1 MNLNMKEKKKRGKQ
15 ALKNIFLLI
24 IIPTLFSIFLSWK
37 IGLSFF
43 GVVSLIKIV
52 QIRRRKYLMKDTEG
66 KEVGIKSFFKR
77 WKDGIEGITP
87 LQQAWTNLLGNWI
100 TLTGVL
106 SGMVINALVRV
117 EHQWIWIEIV
127 LLGSLILIVIQM
139 IGGLQKYWRFK
150 IIEEATK
157 GLVNDIKKEKKVIV
171 KEIKMEKLG

>member
-1 MNLNMKEKKKRGKQ
+1 MNMKGKKRGKQ

-24 IIPTLFSIFLSWK
+24 ICPTLLSIFTNWK

-43 GVVSLIKIV
+43 GVISLIKIIR
-52 QIRRRKYLMKDTEG
+52 IRRRKYLMKDVSGE
-66 KEVGIKSFFKR
+66 EVGVKSFFKR

-87 LQQAWTNLLGNWI
+87 LQQARTSLLGTWI
-100 TLTGVL
+100 SLTGVL
-106 SGMVINALVRV
+106 AGMVINALVRV

-127 LLGSLILIVIQM
+127 LLGSLILIIIQM

-157 GLVNDIKKEKKVIV
+157 GLINSKKEKKEKV